1 MKSEVF
7 STKQRPIC
15 LCIHFDTQKK
25 NLVSG
30 LNSTFS
36 FITVFYLN
44 TTVVAF
50 LTNMMVLLLLLLQIG
65 QRRPKTEPKGNNY
78 FRSSL
83 MYNVEFCICGYP
95 RIICEEGGGIY
106 RS

>member
-1 MKSEVF
+1 MLQVE
-7 STKQRPIC
+7 TC
-15 LCIHFDTQKK
+15 
-25 NLVSG
+25 
-30 LNSTFS
+30 
-36 FITVFYLN
+36 
-44 TTVVAF
+44 
-50 LTNMMVLLLLLLQIG
+50 LLLLLLQIG